1 MWMLLLNL
9 APAIRSGLVQVH
21 GVDLKGGM
29 ELGLGTR
36 LFTRYATTPDQA
48 VVLLEDAVAGDDRP
62 RRDAR
67 RPRKSPH
74 AVAGRA
80 AGPGPGR

>member
-36 LFTRYATTPDQA
+36 LFTRYATTP
-48 VVLLEDAVAGDDRP
+48 EAGGGAARG
-62 RRDAR
+62 RRAR
-67 RPRKSPH
+67 R
-74 AVAGRA
+74 
-80 AGPGPGR
+80 